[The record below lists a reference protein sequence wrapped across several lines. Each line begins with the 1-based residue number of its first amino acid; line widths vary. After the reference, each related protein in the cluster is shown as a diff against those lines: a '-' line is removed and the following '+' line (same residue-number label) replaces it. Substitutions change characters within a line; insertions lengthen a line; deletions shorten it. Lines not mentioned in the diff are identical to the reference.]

1 MPPRPPR
8 LHYTRG
14 VPQVYEEGPFT
25 LEDLSKLLPFPN
37 ELCVVELSGA
47 QILECLENSVSQWP
61 KKEGR
66 FAQAR
71 GPAARGQ
78 EDESYDTAQGTQ
90 PAAQCRHRDGYSYE
104 WQACRVMSPST
115 TCLCRLAH
123 HLS

>member
-1 MPPRPPR
+1 MPAPRPPPPP
-8 LHYTRG
+8 RG
-14 VPQVYEEGPFT
+14 VLQVYEGTFT

-71 GPAARGQ
+71 GPTARGR
-78 EDESYDTAQGTQ
+78 TG
-90 PAAQCRHRDGYSYE
+90 R
-104 WQACRVMSPST
+104 
-115 TCLCRLAH
+115 
-123 HLS
+123 